1 MTMTRDMWR
10 QLAVI
15 LALVAVIVF
24 NAVSQALPL
33 NGQTNGDIANRFTNN
48 LYFPANYAFS
58 IWSVIYSFLIAFTI
72 YQALPSQRE
81 NPHLRRIGYLF
92 VLTSV
97 FNVLWL
103 ISFQYNAFGLSMVMM
118 IGLLLTLLR
127 IYLLLDIGGKPVS
140 RAMKWLVHIPFSL
153 YLGWIT
159 AATVANA
166 SYVILDAR
174 GSGSLMYD
182 SDMTWAVI
190 MLVVTGALGVL
201 MGILRR
207 DYAYSAVVI
216 WAVWAINA
224 RHAETYPLIGT
235 VSVLVCLATAA
246 AIAFSLFRDLRGGQG
261 GVLANKTA

>member
-10 QLAVI
+10 QLSVI
-15 LALVAVIVF
+15 IALVGVIVF
-24 NAVSQALPL
+24 NALSQTLPL
-33 NGQTNGDIANRFTNN
+33 GGQTSAEIANRFTNN

-81 NPHLRRIGYLF
+81 NPHVRKIGYLF
-92 VLTSV
+92 VLTSI
-97 FNVLWL
+97 FNILWL
-103 ISFQYNAFGLSMVMM
+103 TCFHYNAFPMSMAMM
-118 IGLLLTLLR
+118 IGLLVTLLR
-127 IYLLLDIGGKPVS
+127 IYMILDIGGKPVS
-140 RAMKWLVHIPFSL
+140 RTTKWLIHIPFSL

-182 SDMTWAVI
+182 SDMTWAII

-235 VSVLVCLATAA
+235 VCVLVCLATAA

-261 GVLANKTA
+261 GVLASKTA